1 MTAETSGRAIVFPGQ
16 GSQAVGMGRALAD
29 GYQVARDV
37 FAEVDE
43 ALGDSLSKVMF
54 EGPED
59 ALTLTR
65 NAQPALMAMS
75 TAALRVLESETG
87 KSVDQFADCVAGHS
101 LGEYS
106 ALAAAGAL
114 DLGDAARLLRL
125 RGESMQ
131 VAVPV
136 GEGAMAALLGAE
148 LGTAREIA
156 AEAAS
161 QGVCDLANDNAPGQV
176 VLSGAK
182 PAIEAAITLAS
193 ERGIRKAVMLPV
205 SAPFH
210 CSLMRPAA
218 ERMAEALSDVIIR
231 EPLIPLVANVL
242 AAPVLGGP
250 DEIRARLV
258 EQVTAMVRWRESV
271 LWMGGNGIT
280 AILEVGAG
288 KVLTGLHKRIDRN
301 IAASAFGGPDDVVAA
316 VEAIAAEN

>member
-1 MTAETSGRAIVFPGQ
+1 
-16 GSQAVGMGRALAD
+16 MGRALAD

-43 ALGDSLSKVMF
+43 ALGDALSKVMF

-114 DLGDAARLLRL
+114 DLGDAARLLKL

-131 VAVPV
+131 MAVPV
-136 GEGAMAALLGAE
+136 GEGAMAALLGA
-148 LGTAREIA
+148 GMDTAREIA

-218 ERMAEALSDVIIR
+218 ERMAEALSDVRIH

-280 AILEVGAG
+280 AILDVGAG
-288 KVLTGLHKRIDRN
+288 KVLTGLHKRIDPN

>member
-1 MTAETSGRAIVFPGQ
+1 
-16 GSQAVGMGRALAD
+16 
-29 GYQVARDV
+29 
-37 FAEVDE
+37 
-43 ALGDSLSKVMF
+43 
-54 EGPED
+54 
-59 ALTLTR
+59 
-65 NAQPALMAMS
+65 MAMS

-87 KSVDQFADCVAGHS
+87 KGVDQFADCVAGHS

-131 VAVPV
+131 MAVPV
-136 GEGAMAALLGAE
+136 GEGAMAALLGAK

-218 ERMAEALSDVIIR
+218 ERMAEALSDVMIR

-280 AILEVGAG
+280 SILEVGAG
-288 KVLTGLHKRIDRN
+288 KILTGLHKRIDRSL
-301 IAASAFGGPDDVVAA
+301 AASAFGGPDDVAAA